1 MTSPR
6 GISQS
11 SKLYE
16 LAAFIILWHFF
27 FASSFVLRL
36 NPQIFWPVM
45 FCIGAVSLIWKKQS
59 VRKTEAVLFLSLLAG
74 LPLCFFAAD
83 AWNSVIDALYFFIY
97 LGVAA
102 MMARHVSTERLL
114 KFTLAFCIVHL
125 LCIYLQVLLPDVYK
139 AVILPLLPSYAHSDI
154 ILQMTYNAS
163 YYGFTVQTSMTAM
176 YMTIGAITAAVL
188 VRYAKRGR
196 QRLINI
202 GLIALFITGVLFTT
216 RRGSILALFLILMV
230 VYFDTSRSKLSRILL
245 LIAGIAFL
253 LSFGI
258 DRIPG
263 MQGLLDKFSRL
274 SGNLLNG
281 RQEIWRNALDNFW
294 KHPLFGYGVG
304 QAIEAGGGSLVDNA
318 YLTVLVERGII
329 GTVIWFAPILWIF
342 IRTLK
347 RKRSGSSL
355 ALDFSFYVQLLFF
368 IMSMM
373 ENYFGQAMSMFFYDL
388 AVLSAVFS
396 DGRPVS
402 NERFEPAGKTPC
414 KSGKESSWHQEAQ
427 ADN

>member
-188 VRYAKRGR
+188 ARYAKRGR

-329 GTVIWFAPILWIF
+329 GTFIWFAPILWIF

-347 RKRSGSSL
+347 MKRNGSSL

-402 NERFEPAGKTPC
+402 NERLESNGKPVPVGKTPC
-414 KSGKESSWHQEAQ
+414 KSGKESS
-427 ADN
+427 

>member
-102 MMARHVSTERLL
+102 MMARHVSIERLL

-188 VRYAKRGR
+188 ARYAKQGR

-281 RQEIWRNALDNFW
+281 RREIWRNALDNFW

-347 RKRSGSSL
+347 RKRNGSSL

-396 DGRPVS
+396 DGRTVS
-402 NERFEPAGKTPC
+402 NERLEPAGKTPC
-414 KSGKESSWHQEAQ
+414 K
-427 ADN
+427 

>member
-1 MTSPR
+1 MTSLRSVPK
-6 GISQS
+6 S

-45 FCIGAVSLIWKKQS
+45 FGIGAVSLFWKKQP
-59 VRKTEAVLFLSLLAG
+59 VKKTEAVLFLSLLVG

-83 AWNSVIDALYFFIY
+83 AWNSVIGALYFFIY

-125 LCIYLQVLLPDVYK
+125 LCIYLQVLLPEVYK
-139 AVILPLLPSYAHSDI
+139 AVIMPLLPSYAHSDI

-188 VRYAKRGR
+188 ARYAKQKR

-202 GLIALFITGVLFTT
+202 MLIALFITGVLFTT

-230 VYFDTSRSKLSRILL
+230 VYFDTSHSKVSRFLL

-258 DRIPG
+258 DKIPG

-281 RQEIWRNALDNFW
+281 RQEIWRTALDNFW
-294 KHPLFGYGVG
+294 KHPLVGYGVG
-304 QAIEAGGGSLVDNA
+304 QGIEAGGGSLVDNA
-318 YLTVLVERGII
+318 YLTVLVERGVI
-329 GTVIWFAPILWIF
+329 GTVIWFAPIFWIF

-347 RKRSGSSL
+347 KKRSGSNL

-373 ENYFGQAMSMFFYDL
+373 ENYFGQAVSMFFYDL
-388 AVLSAVFS
+388 AVLSAVFCS
-396 DGRPVS
+396 DK
-402 NERFEPAGKTPC
+402 PATARETPC
-414 KSGKESSWHQEAQ
+414 KSGEESSWHQEAQ
-427 ADN
+427 ANN